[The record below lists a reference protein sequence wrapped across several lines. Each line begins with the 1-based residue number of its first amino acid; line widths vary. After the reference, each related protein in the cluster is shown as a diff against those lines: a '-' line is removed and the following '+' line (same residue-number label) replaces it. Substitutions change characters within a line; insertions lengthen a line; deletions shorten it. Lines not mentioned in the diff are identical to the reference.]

1 MDAKQTTEALIA
13 LQGCPVLVVGDVMLD
28 RFVDGKVTRMSPEA
42 PVPVL
47 DQTASTEMPGGGAN
61 VACNLAALGCD
72 VQLVA
77 ITGDDSAA
85 NTLSALLGSNMA
97 IDFSRISDPDRPT
110 TRKTRYRADG
120 QQVLRV
126 DEELTAPVSQ
136 ALQDQLFGEV
146 CSQLET
152 AQAIIL
158 SDYAKGCMPVP
169 LMQNIIKAAKDA
181 GKPVIAD
188 PKLADFSSYA
198 GVDLL
203 TPNLAELRTATA
215 LSDDTLDSIAAAAG
229 GLAAANDIGAIL
241 ATLSARGML
250 LAHADGN
257 WTHAP
262 AEARAVFDVSGAG
275 DTVVAMLAACIA
287 AGIRHEDALS
297 LANMAAGVVVGKSG
311 TAVVSPGELITA
323 AGPAGGPAQWQQ
335 ATEICAAWQKDGQRV
350 GFTNGC
356 FDLLH
361 PGHLTL
367 LASAAS
373 QSDRLI
379 VGLNSDASV
388 RRLKGDGRPVQSA
401 ATRAAALAQ
410 LPFVDAVVLFET
422 DTPRELITAL
432 QPDRLFKGGDYRAAD
447 VVGRDV
453 VAARGGDVVIIPT
466 LGSHST
472 SALIAF

>member
-146 CSQLET
+146 CSQLES

-215 LSDDTLDSIAAAAG
+215 FSDDTLDSIAAAAG

-275 DTVVAMLAACIA
+275 DTVVATSATF
-287 AGIRHEDALS
+287 AGCGVASIPPFAGED
-297 LANMAAGVVVGKSG
+297 V
-311 TAVVSPGELITA
+311 
-323 AGPAGGPAQWQQ
+323 
-335 ATEICAAWQKDGQRV
+335 
-350 GFTNGC
+350 
-356 FDLLH
+356 
-361 PGHLTL
+361 
-367 LASAAS
+367 ASARTGLGRSGVFTEMTFAVSGSGESSRPRPNAANISFAS
-373 QSDRLI
+373 S
-379 VGLNSDASV
+379 S
-388 RRLKGDGRPVQSA
+388 
-401 ATRAAALAQ
+401 
-410 LPFVDAVVLFET
+410 E
-422 DTPRELITAL
+422 
-432 QPDRLFKGGDYRAAD
+432 
-447 VVGRDV
+447 
-453 VAARGGDVVIIPT
+453 
-466 LGSHST
+466 ST
-472 SALIAF
+472 SASGDGAFSGFAVVAPLSTAYFSSLARALRLWRTERRGCIVREGGQSRCAGCCAIGRPGGRARRSRMR